1 MTGRPGE
8 RTDAGSLDAAAHA
21 AAEALAGAGIG
32 APDALLL
39 LATGARGVGS
49 LLRSRVEVPMHD
61 VPSAPRRWHDAPL
74 LAGELEGAAV
84 WLVEDAPAMDDEAP
98 AWTRAF
104 PVWLAAAAGAR
115 MLVHTSAGTALRPD
129 GRDPAPVGTVI
140 RVHDHVNLS
149 GTTPLRGL
157 GESRL
162 GPLFPDQTRLH
173 DDALGRIAEDAARE
187 TGTPLESGVAACA
200 VGPAL
205 ATPAELAWFARA
217 GADVAVQR
225 LAGPLIAAAHAGLRT
240 LALTAVTDVAGEA
253 IEVQELVD
261 RASRTAPALDG
272 LVVAI
277 ARRLASHARAL
288 AEESGP

>member
-1 MTGRPGE
+1 MTSEQGE
-8 RTDAGSLDAAAHA
+8 RTDAGSLDGAVHA
-21 AAEALAGAGIG
+21 AADALAGAGIG

-39 LATGARGVGS
+39 LATGTRGVGS
-49 LLRSRVEVPMHD
+49 LLRSRIEVPLHD
-61 VPSAPRRWHDAPL
+61 VPSAPRRWHDVPL
-74 LAGELEGAAV
+74 LAGELDGSAV
-84 WLVEDAPAMDDEAP
+84 WLVEDAPAQDDAAP

-104 PVWLAAAAGAR
+104 PVWLAAAAGTPI
-115 MLVHTSAGTALRPD
+115 LVHTSAGTALRQD
-129 GRDPAPVGTVI
+129 DRDPLGVGTVVRI
-140 RVHDHVNLS
+140 QDHLNLS

-173 DDALGRIAEDAARE
+173 DAALARIAGDAARE
-187 TGTPLESGVAACA
+187 TGTELASGVAACA
-200 VGPAL
+200 IGPAL

-240 LALTAVTDVAGEA
+240 LALTAVTDVAGES
-253 IEVQELVD
+253 IEVHELVD

-277 ARRLASHARAL
+277 ASRLGAHARAL
-288 AEESGP
+288 AEETGP